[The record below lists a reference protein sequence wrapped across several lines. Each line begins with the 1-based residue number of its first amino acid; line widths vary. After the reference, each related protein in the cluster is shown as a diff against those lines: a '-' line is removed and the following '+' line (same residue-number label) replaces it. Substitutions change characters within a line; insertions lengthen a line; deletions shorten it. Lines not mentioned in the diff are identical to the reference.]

1 MPAYYRN
8 LPVAQKV
15 QLAGMVVGLT
25 ATLLGSA
32 SLLID
37 DQIQGRDAMRHD
49 VEVLADIFSA
59 NSTAALTFNDPYAG
73 KELLATLHA
82 KQHITSAYLYSADG
96 KLFASYH
103 RGHPPQGKPTPPL
116 LADGSRFDSRRLTV
130 VKSILSG
137 GQKIGTVALKSD
149 LNELSSQLQHFLWVV
164 LGVITGASV
173 VAIFLSSRLQRSILE
188 PIAHLASVARLV
200 SLGKNYGARAVK
212 QSDDDLG
219 QLTDTFN
226 TMLADIQD
234 RDEALL
240 RHRDELEHTV
250 AARTEELVKSNVQL
264 LEAKEKAEAASRA
277 KSEFLANMS
286 HEIRTPM
293 NGVMGM
299 TELVLDTDLT
309 SEQRD
314 YLNTVKSSAES
325 MLSVIN
331 DILDFSKIEAGR
343 LELDPV
349 SFNIRDLVEETVRA
363 LALRAHEKGLE
374 VICDVLPDVPE
385 YVVGD
390 VTRIRQVMVNL
401 LGNAVKFTQQGEV
414 ELEVTL
420 QSRTAE
426 RLYLQFVVRDTGIGI
441 PQDKQKM
448 IFDAFSQAD
457 GSTTRKFGGTGLGL
471 TISARLVEAMGG
483 KIWVESALSKG
494 SCFYFTAALGVSSET
509 RQLAQL
515 AEAIPVAGI
524 RVVVVDD
531 NLTNRRIL
539 SDMLWGWGMQPAPAA
554 SGPEA
559 LAHLRRGLQRG
570 HPYSL
575 VLTDVHM
582 PEMDG
587 FELVKRIHE
596 TPGLTQPV
604 ILMLTS
610 GDRGDDIARCRKLG
624 ISSYLTKPVRRAE
637 LRTAIVGALARGA
650 PRGDLAAPPSDTAP
664 DGLQGGAQNGVR
676 ENRCVCCRILL
687 TEDNVINQRVALR
700 ILEKAGHLVAI
711 AENGKAALR
720 MLEKQTFDLILM
732 DVQMPEIGGFEATGL
747 IRQKEEHT
755 GLHIPIIAMTAHA
768 MAGDRERCLDA
779 GMDDYLAKPVAAASL
794 LEMVALY
801 SPKPSPVEVA

>member
-1 MPAYYRN
+1 MKMPAYYRN

-15 QLAGMVVGLT
+15 QLAGMLVGLT

-37 DQIQGRDAMRHD
+37 DQIQGRDRMRHD

-59 NSTAALTFNDPYAG
+59 NSTAALTFNDPYAA

-82 KQHITSAYLYSADG
+82 KQHITAAFLYLADG
-96 KLFASYH
+96 KLFALY
-103 RGHPPQGKPTPPL
+103 RRDAGPGEAAAPPL
-116 LADGSRFDSRRLTV
+116 LADGSRFDSQRLTV
-130 VKSILSG
+130 FKSILSA
-137 GQKIGTVALKSD
+137 GQKVGTVELESD
-149 LNELSSQLQHFLWVV
+149 LGELTSQLRHFLWVV
-164 LGVITGASV
+164 FAVILGASL
-173 VAIFLSSRLQRSILE
+173 VAVTLSSRLQRAILE

-200 SLGKNYGARAVK
+200 SGGKNYGARAVK

-219 QLTDTFN
+219 QLTDIFN
-226 TMLADIQD
+226 EMLAEIQS
-234 RDEALL
+234 RDESLL
-240 RHRDELEHTV
+240 RHRDQLEHTV

-264 LEAKEKAEAASRA
+264 LEAKERAEAASRA

-299 TELVLDTDLT
+299 TELVLDTELT

-314 YLNTVKSSAES
+314 YLNTVKSSADS

-374 VICDVLPDVPE
+374 VTCDVLPEVPE

-390 VTRIRQVMVNL
+390 ITRIRQVMVNL
-401 LGNAVKFTQQGEV
+401 VGNAVKFTQQGEV
-414 ELEVTL
+414 ELEVAL
-420 QSRTAE
+420 QSQTAD
-426 RLYLQFVVRDTGIGI
+426 RLCLQFLVRDTGIGI
-441 PQDKQKM
+441 QQDKQKM

-457 GSTTRKFGGTGLGL
+457 GSTTRRFGGTGLGL

-483 KIWVESALSKG
+483 KIWVESMLSKG
-494 SCFYFTAALGVSSET
+494 SCFHFTADLGVSSET
-509 RQLAQL
+509 RQLAKL
-515 AEAIPVAGI
+515 AEAIPLAGI

-539 SDMLWGWGMQPAPAA
+539 SDMLWGWGMLPAPAA
-554 SGPEA
+554 SGLEA

-570 HPYSL
+570 QPYSL

-596 TPGLTQPV
+596 TPELTQPV

-637 LRTAIVGALARGA
+637 LRTSIVAALAHE
-650 PRGDLAAPPSDTAP
+650 APPEDPADRPTHATSATS
-664 DGLQGGAQNGVR
+664 DGLLKDR
-676 ENRCVCCRILL
+676 STSCRILL
-687 TEDNVINQRVALR
+687 TEDNIVNQRVALR
-700 ILEKAGHLVAI
+700 ILEKAGHVVAI

-720 MLEKQTFDLILM
+720 MLAEQTFDLILM
-732 DVQMPEIGGFEATGL
+732 DVQMPEMGGFEATAL
-747 IRQKEEHT
+747 IRHREERT
-755 GLHIPIIAMTAHA
+755 GRHIPIVAMTAHA

-779 GMDDYLAKPVAAASL
+779 GMDDYLAKPVAASAL

>member
-1 MPAYYRN
+1 MKMPAYYRN

-15 QLAGMVVGLT
+15 QLAVMVVGLT
-25 ATLLGSA
+25 ATLLGSG

-37 DQIQGRDAMRHD
+37 DQIQGRDRMRRD

-59 NSTAALTFNDPYAG
+59 NSTAALTFNDPSAAR
-73 KELLATLHA
+73 ELLATLQA
-82 KQHITSAYLYSADG
+82 KQHITAAFLYSASG
-96 KLFASYH
+96 KPFASYH
-103 RGHPPQGKPTPPL
+103 RGPGLEGAAAPPL
-116 LADGSRFDSRRLTV
+116 LADGSRFDSQSLTV
-130 VKSILSG
+130 FKSILSG
-137 GQKIGTVALKSD
+137 GQKIGTVVLESD
-149 LNELSSQLQHFLWVV
+149 LEELSTQLQHFLWVV
-164 LGVITGASV
+164 LGVIAGASL
-173 VAIFLSSRLQRSILE
+173 VAVFLSSRLQRSILE

-200 SLGKNYGARAVK
+200 SSGKSYGARAVK

-226 TMLADIQD
+226 EMLAEIQS
-234 RDEALL
+234 RDEVLL
-240 RHRDELEHTV
+240 RHRDQLEQTV

-314 YLNTVKSSAES
+314 YLNTVKSSADS

-374 VICDVLPDVPE
+374 VICDILPEVPE

-390 VTRIRQVMVNL
+390 ITRIRQVMVNL

-420 QSRTAE
+420 QSQTAD
-426 RLYLQFVVRDTGIGI
+426 RLFLQFLVRDTGIGI

-483 KIWVESALSKG
+483 KIWVESTLSKG
-494 SCFYFTAALGVSSET
+494 SCFHFTADLGVSSET
-509 RQLAQL
+509 RQLARL
-515 AEAIPVAGI
+515 AEAIPLAGI

-539 SDMLWGWGMQPAPAA
+539 ADMLWGWGMLPAPAA

-570 HPYSL
+570 QPYSL

-587 FELVKRIHE
+587 FELVRRIHE
-596 TPGLTQPV
+596 TPELTQPV

-637 LRTAIVGALARGA
+637 LRTSIVAALARDT
-650 PRGDLAAPPSDTAP
+650 PRADLAVRTADATSDGPPMDRPVS
-664 DGLQGGAQNGVR
+664 
-676 ENRCVCCRILL
+676 CRILL
-687 TEDNVINQRVALR
+687 TEDNVVNQRVALR
-700 ILEKAGHLVAI
+700 ILEKAGHVVAI

-720 MLEKQTFDLILM
+720 MLAEQTFDLILM
-732 DVQMPEIGGFEATGL
+732 DVQMPEMGGFEATAL
-747 IRQKEEHT
+747 IRQKEERT
-755 GLHIPIIAMTAHA
+755 GRHIPIVAMTAHA

-779 GMDDYLAKPVAAASL
+779 GMDDYLAKPVSAASL
-794 LEMVALY
+794 LEMVARY
-801 SPKPSPVEVA
+801 SPKPSPVEVT